1 MIFSSLS
8 RFILSILI
16 GALGGFVFYLL
27 HLPLPWLLGALC
39 STLIASM
46 AGAPIDV
53 SNAIRNLVIVIIGLV
68 LGTTFTP
75 DILDHIP
82 DWVPTLTAAVL
93 YVGVVSFVCQ
103 LYCRKVAGMDGVS
116 ALFAGLPGG
125 LSEMII
131 LGEEAGA
138 DVKKITLAHAVRVVG
153 VLLFIPFILTYGFHL
168 EQVVDTHIPQY
179 WQLSD
184 ALLLIACGV
193 VGMYGAKL
201 IRLPAYRLTGP
212 LILSAAVYLN
222 GFIVSEPPDW
232 ASLLIQ
238 LILGSSIG
246 SRFYGTTY
254 KEVVTVMIHAFG
266 MVIVMLALTFACAY
280 ALAQVSDFSFSAL
293 ILALSPGGFAEM
305 ALAALSMGI
314 DPAFVTTHHA
324 MRLFAVVFVT
334 PFIIK
339 LMARRKTGKK

>member
-1 MIFSSLS
+1 MITSLS
-8 RFILSILI
+8 RFVLSILI
-16 GALGGFVFYLL
+16 GAVGGYIFYIL
-27 HLPLPWLLGALC
+27 HFPLPWLLGALC
-39 STLIASM
+39 STLVASM

-53 SNAIRNLVIVIIGLV
+53 SNGIRNLVIVIIGLV
-68 LGTTFTP
+68 LGSTFTP
-75 DILDHIP
+75 DILKHIP
-82 DWVPTLTAAVL
+82 DWIPTLSAAVI
-93 YVGVVSFVCQ
+93 YVAVVTFIAQ
-103 LYCRKVAGMDGVS
+103 LYCRKVAGMDAVT
-116 ALFAGLPGG
+116 ALFSGLPGG

-153 VLLFIPFILTYGFHL
+153 VLLFIPFLLTYGFHL
-168 EQVVDTHIPQY
+168 EQVVDTHVPQY
-179 WQLSD
+179 WHLPD
-184 ALLLIACGV
+184 ALLLVACGI

-212 LILSAAVYLN
+212 LILSSIVYLN
-222 GFIVSEPPDW
+222 GIIVTEPPEW
-232 ASLLIQ
+232 ASLIIQ

-254 KEVVTVMIHAFG
+254 KEIVTVVAHAFG
-266 MVIVMLALTFACAY
+266 MIVVMLAVTFASAY
-280 ALAQVSDFSFSAL
+280 VIAYLTGFSYTAL

-324 MRLFAVVFVT
+324 MRLFAIVFVT

-339 LMARRKTGKK
+339 LIARRKK